1 MRILKLDIMTTTTST
16 NNSVINFNLEN
27 LAGSTMLRKSLLDYI
42 IYGNTSTFNV
52 YYNFNNIELPFLI
65 KIGEDYISV
74 TEMLYYEN
82 ILRINIINREKIN
95 CEEEEQKMIDFRN
108 MIGIS
113 IERYLTRLIDSI
125 SDGSILDD

>member
-1 MRILKLDIMTTTTST
+1 MATTTST
-16 NNSVINFNLEN
+16 NDSASNFNLEN

-42 IYGNTSTFNV
+42 IYGNTSTFNI

-65 KIGEDYISV
+65 EIGEDYISV

-113 IERYLTRLIDSI
+113 IERYLTHLIDSI

>member
-1 MRILKLDIMTTTTST
+1 MATTTST
-16 NNSVINFNLEN
+16 NNSTINFNLEN
-27 LAGSTMLRKSLLDYI
+27 LAGSTMLRRSLLDYI
-42 IYGNTSTFNV
+42 NYGNTSTFNV

-65 KIGEDYISV
+65 EIGEDYISV

-113 IERYLTRLIDSI
+113 IERYLTSLIDSI

>member
-1 MRILKLDIMTTTTST
+1 
-16 NNSVINFNLEN
+16 
-27 LAGSTMLRKSLLDYI
+27 MLRKSLLDYI

-65 KIGEDYISV
+65 EIGENYISV
-74 TEMLYYEN
+74 TEMLFYEN
-82 ILRINIINREKIN
+82 ILRINIIDREKIN

-113 IERYLTRLIDSI
+113 IEHYLTHLIDSI

>member
-1 MRILKLDIMTTTTST
+1 MAP
-16 NNSVINFNLEN
+16 NNSAINFNLEN

-65 KIGEDYISV
+65 EIGEDCISV

-113 IERYLTRLIDSI
+113 IERYLTHLIDSI

>member
-1 MRILKLDIMTTTTST
+1 MATTTST
-16 NNSVINFNLEN
+16 NNSTINFNLEN

-65 KIGEDYISV
+65 EIGEDYISV

-95 CEEEEQKMIDFRN
+95 CEEEEQKMVDFRN

-113 IERYLTRLIDSI
+113 IERYLTSLIDSI

>member
-1 MRILKLDIMTTTTST
+1 MATTTST
-16 NNSVINFNLEN
+16 NNSAINFNLEN

-65 KIGEDYISV
+65 EIGENYISV
-74 TEMLYYEN
+74 TEMLFYEN

-113 IERYLTRLIDSI
+113 IERYLTHLIDSI

>member
-1 MRILKLDIMTTTTST
+1 MATTTST
-16 NNSVINFNLEN
+16 NNSTINFNLEN
-27 LAGSTMLRKSLLDYI
+27 LAGSTMLRRSLLDYI
-42 IYGNTSTFNV
+42 NYGNTSTFNV

-65 KIGEDYISV
+65 EIGEDYISV

-113 IERYLTRLIDSI
+113 IERYLTHLIDSI
-125 SDGSILDD
+125 SDGGILDD

>member
-1 MRILKLDIMTTTTST
+1 MATTTST
-16 NNSVINFNLEN
+16 NNSAINFNLEN

-65 KIGEDYISV
+65 EIGEDYISV

-113 IERYLTRLIDSI
+113 IERYLTHLIDSI